1 MKEPIQKSPQM
12 GEKNTMNSGKDDI
25 PLITTKKELC
35 RVCYTC
41 VRECPAKAIRIA
53 GGQAE
58 VIPERCIGCGNCVR
72 VCSQGAKAVL
82 DTKSEVMELLDS
94 DERVAAILAPSFPA
108 QFQVDY
114 KTLVGRIRKLG
125 FDLVCEVAF
134 GADLVARA
142 YKKLLEE
149 NPEGRY
155 IATTC
160 PAVVGYVERYHPAL
174 IGHEKHEEDKQETVS
189 EDPPVGALAPIV
201 SPMAATARALRQKYG
216 EDLKVVFIGP
226 CIAKKAEGIDDK
238 GKRDVDAAITFLELD
253 DLLED
258 KGVRESNVTSD
269 FDPPHA
275 GLGALFPISRGMLQA
290 AGINEDLME
299 GDVVTADG
307 RTNFI
312 EGIKEFESGD
322 LDARLLETLSCNG
335 CIMGPGVSNEAPL
348 FRRRAWVAQYVRARK
363 AELDEEE
370 VISQYEEFKD
380 LDLTRDF
387 RAKDQRI
394 PIPDKEEL
402 EKIMARMGKH
412 DPKDELN
419 CGACGYDTCRE
430 HALAIYKGLA
440 ESEMCLP
447 YTIDQLNTTVDELAV
462 SNRALADT
470 REALIQSEKMASMG
484 QLAAGIAHEVN
495 NPLGVVLMYA
505 HILLEEAGNDS
516 KNRSDLKMIA
526 EQADRCKKIVA
537 GLLDFARQNKV
548 ELQENNL
555 NNLIEH
561 GVKLTQA
568 PQGVQVHIEHQ
579 SGEIKVDLDADQITQ
594 VITNL
599 LTNAYS
605 AMPQGGD
612 LWVRTSQDNDYA
624 RFEVE
629 DTGVGIPEDIKKK
642 VFEPFFTTKQIGKG
656 TGLGLAV
663 TYGIVKMHRGDIRI
677 ESNADPSRA
686 KTGTKCI
693 VEIPLKSQNK

>member
-1 MKEPIQKSPQM
+1 
-12 GEKNTMNSGKDDI
+12 MNSGKNDI

-82 DTKSEVMELLDS
+82 DTKNEVLELLGS
-94 DERVAAILAPSFPA
+94 DKRVAAILAPSFPA
-108 QFQVDY
+108 QFQEDY
-114 KTLVGRIRKLG
+114 KTLVGRIRALG

-174 IGHEKHEEDKQETVS
+174 TGDVEQEYDKQENDS
-189 EDPPVGALAPIV
+189 KHQPVGVLAPIV
-201 SPMAATARALRQKYG
+201 SPMAATARALRKKYG
-216 EDLKVVFIGP
+216 KDLKVVFIGP
-226 CIAKKAEGIDDK
+226 CIAKKAEGIDDN
-238 GKRDVDAAITFLELD
+238 GERDVDAAITFLELD
-253 DLLED
+253 DLLQE
-258 KGVRESNVTSD
+258 KGVRESNVASN
-269 FDPPHA
+269 FDPPYA

-290 AGINEDLME
+290 AGIKEDLME

-312 EGIKEFESGD
+312 EGIKEFASGD
-322 LDARLLETLSCNG
+322 LDARLLETLSCSG
-335 CIMGPGVSNEAPL
+335 CIMGPGISTEAPL
-348 FRRRAWVAQYVRARK
+348 FRRRAWVAQYVRKRK
-363 AELDEEE
+363 EELDQEE
-370 VISQYEEFKD
+370 ITAQYEEFKD
-380 LDLTRDF
+380 LDLTRKF

-402 EKIMARMGKH
+402 EKIMARMGKY

-505 HILLEEAGNDS
+505 HILLEEAGDDN
-516 KNRSDLKMIA
+516 KNSADLKMIA

-548 ELQENNL
+548 QLQKNNL
-555 NNLIEH
+555 NELVEH
-561 GVKLTQA
+561 SVKLTQA
-568 PQGVQVHIEHQ
+568 PQDVQVHIEHQ
-579 SGEIKVDLDADQITQ
+579 SGDIRVELDADQITQ

-599 LTNAYS
+599 LTNAYA
-605 AMPQGGD
+605 AMPDGGD
-612 LWVRTSQDNDYA
+612 LWVRTFRDNVYA
-624 RFEVE
+624 GFEVE
-629 DTGVGIPEDIKKK
+629 DTGVGIPDEIKSK

-663 TYGIVKMHRGDIRI
+663 TYGIVKMHRGDIKI
-677 ESNADPSRA
+677 ESNSDPNKG
-686 KTGTKCI
+686 KTGTKCT
-693 VEIPLKSQNK
+693 VKIPIESQNE